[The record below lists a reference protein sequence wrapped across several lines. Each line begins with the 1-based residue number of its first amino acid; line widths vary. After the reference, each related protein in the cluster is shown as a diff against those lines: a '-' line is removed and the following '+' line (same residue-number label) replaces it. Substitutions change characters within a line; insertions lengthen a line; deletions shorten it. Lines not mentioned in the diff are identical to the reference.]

1 MSLLVSTVS
10 MVTVFNVSIY
20 LLSKPVI
27 EDHMGKSLGLFITLF
42 GIISSVCKGL
52 FTILGLE

>member
-10 MVTVFNVSIY
+10 MVTDIY

-27 EDHMGKSLGLFITLF
+27 EDHMGKSLGLLLHYLELLVVFAKVYSLF
-42 GIISSVCKGL
+42 
-52 FTILGLE
+52 